1 MINLFTIALY
11 YGDPLGPIKGIISV
25 IIFIAVIGYCC
36 KTTDSTNNKNT
47 GTNTTYRHNTYTPRY
62 DIEDENEYTNYD
74 PTWDDAFFEKYG
86 GEPWIDD
93 NPWDHEK
100 K

>member
-1 MINLFTIALY
+1 MINPITIALY
-11 YGDPLGPIKGIISV
+11 YGDPLGPIKSIIAV
-25 IIFIAVIGYCC
+25 IIFIAVVAYCC
-36 KTTDSTNNKNT
+36 KTTDPNNSYHSKNT
-47 GTNTTYRHNTYTPRY
+47 TRYNTNTYNRKYEP
-62 DIEDENEYTNYD
+62 EDDSNYQNYD

-86 GEPWIDD
+86 GEPWFDD

>member
-1 MINLFTIALY
+1 MKVKLILVQLLKCLAYN
-11 YGDPLGPIKGIISV
+11 
-25 IIFIAVIGYCC
+25 
-36 KTTDSTNNKNT
+36 
-47 GTNTTYRHNTYTPRY
+47 
-62 DIEDENEYTNYD
+62 IEDENEYTDYD